1 MCIKR
6 ITTISANASSGAW
19 KTLTDNCGAGEI
31 MYLFGDTTFRVRA
44 TGGGSTDWIPVANTV
59 APQPL
64 CLGMG
69 VMGSQHEILSNSLSA
84 VDVKIVISDY
94 PIF

>member
-1 MCIKR
+1 MCIKS
-6 ITTISANASSGAW
+6 ITNIQANANSGAW
-19 KTLTDNCGAGEI
+19 KPLTVNCGAGEI

-44 TGGGSTDWIPVANTV
+44 AGGAATDWIPCANTV

-69 VMGSQHEILSNSLSA
+69 VMGSQHEILSNSASA